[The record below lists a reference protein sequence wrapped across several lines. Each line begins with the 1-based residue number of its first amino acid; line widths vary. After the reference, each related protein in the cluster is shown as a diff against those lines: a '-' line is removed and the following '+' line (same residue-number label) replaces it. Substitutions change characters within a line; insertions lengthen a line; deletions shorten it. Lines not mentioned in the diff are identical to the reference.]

1 MDVIHEK
8 FPHRVSEALSAAIL
22 EMQPDE
28 SVDTLINE
36 HQDVFNED
44 KITPMT
50 GEPMH
55 IHLRRDMPG
64 YKPLKVSTARRTP
77 LHFKKQ
83 ADELIKNLEA
93 SGVIVKVDANERVE
107 WCSPGFFVPNPTEG

>member
-1 MDVIHEK
+1 MCQES
-8 FPHRVSEALSAAIL
+8 PSEYSI
-22 EMQPDE
+22 D
-28 SVDTLINE
+28 SFVNE
-36 HQDVFNED
+36 FQVVFKED

-77 LHFKKQ
+77 LHYKKE
-83 ADELIKNLEA
+83 ANKLI
-93 SGVIVKVDANERVE
+93 
-107 WCSPGFFVPNPTEG
+107 

>member
-1 MDVIHEK
+1 MDIIHEN
-8 FPHRVSEALSAAIL
+8 FPHHVSEALSANIT
-22 EMQPDE
+22 ETPTND
-28 SVDTLINE
+28 SIDTLVNE
-36 HQDVFNED
+36 YQDVFNED

-77 LHFKKQ
+77 LHYKKRNRNIDQ
-83 ADELIKNLEA
+83 KFR
-93 SGVIVKVDANERVE
+93 G
-107 WCSPGFFVPNPTEG
+107 